1 MSGDLFRDS
10 RLSLDILDMGANL
23 VHAAVSHGDVGV
35 HGGDV
40 VEQVGVKP

>member
-1 MSGDLFRDS
+1 
-10 RLSLDILDMGANL
+10 MGANL

-40 VEQVGVKP
+40 VEQVGVKPRSQELGAVMGPMHAH